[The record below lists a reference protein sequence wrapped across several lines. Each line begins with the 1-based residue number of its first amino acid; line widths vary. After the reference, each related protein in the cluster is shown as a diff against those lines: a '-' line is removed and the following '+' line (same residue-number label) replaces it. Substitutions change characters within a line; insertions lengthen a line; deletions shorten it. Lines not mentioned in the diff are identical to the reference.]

1 MSTTTLTHQEADAD
15 GAVLVDPRRRRFVLI
30 AMCVALVAVVAS
42 VSGLNVAQQALST
55 DLGATQSDLLWV
67 INGYTIALAA
77 LLLPLGAIG
86 DRWGRKWLLVGG
98 LVVFAGAG
106 LAAATA
112 TSVTMLLVARIV
124 GGAGAAL
131 IMPVTLST
139 ITATFPAEE
148 KARAIGIWSG
158 FAGAGG
164 IIGLFASSLIVDD
177 FTWPWVFALPIVLAA
192 VALGLT
198 LAFVTNSREHHDGRF
213 DVAGS
218 ILSALA
224 IGGLVLGIHEGPEQ
238 GWTAPLTVAGMLVGL
253 VALAAFVAWE
263 LRQDHPLLNVRVFA
277 NRSLAAGSVTL
288 LVVFG
293 IMFGIFLVLLQFLQA
308 VVGFTA
314 LRSAAGLLPMAVVM
328 MGLSSTAPRLAER
341 FGNRRLLVVGLST
354 FTAGLAIMA
363 TTASADGGYL
373 SIVPG
378 LFVLSVGIGLS
389 MTPGTTAITGSLPPE
404 EQGVASALNDTV
416 RELGGALG
424 VALLGSLLNS
434 GYRGGVSSLQAS
446 LPAEAYEGVREGIG
460 GALAV
465 AGTPGAPPQA
475 SAALLDTA
483 REAFMD
489 GWRTSMWVG
498 VAMAGAALVFVLVRG
513 MEADAEAPAGALLDA
528 EVDPDAGSELDRP
541 VADDELAPVPA

>member
-1 MSTTTLTHQEADAD
+1 MSTTAPLPREHDD
-15 GAVLVDPRRRRFVLI
+15 GSPLVLDPRRQRFVLI

-42 VSGLNVAQQALST
+42 VSGLNVAQQALAT
-55 DLGATQSDLLWV
+55 DLDATQGDLLWI

-98 LVVFAGAG
+98 LVVFAGAA

-112 TSVTMLLVARIV
+112 TTVTALLVARIV

-139 ITATFPAEE
+139 ITATFPAEQ
-148 KARAIGIWSG
+148 KARAIGIWTG

-164 IIGLFASSLIVDD
+164 IIGLFVSSLIVDD
-177 FTWPWVFALPIVLAA
+177 LTWPWVFALPIVLSA

-198 LAFVTNSREHHDGRF
+198 LAFVTNSREAHEGRF
-213 DVAGS
+213 DTVGS
-218 ILSALA
+218 ILAALA
-224 IGGLVLGIHEGPEQ
+224 IGGLVLGIHEGPEK
-238 GWTAPLTVAGMLVGL
+238 GWSDPTTFLGL
-253 VALAAFVAWE
+253 VVGFAALVAFIVWE
-263 LRQDHPLLNVRVFA
+263 ANHDHPLLDVRVFK
-277 NRSLAAGSVTL
+277 NRSLAAGSLSL

-308 VVGFTA
+308 VVGYSA
-314 LRSAAGLLPMAVVM
+314 IRGAAGLLPMAIAM
-328 MGLSSTAPRLAER
+328 MGLSSAAPRLAER
-341 FGNRRLLVVGLST
+341 FGTKRMLVAGLAT
-354 FTAGLAIMA
+354 FTAGLAVLA
-363 TTASADGGYL
+363 TMASADGGYWSVL
-373 SIVPG
+373 PG
-378 LFVLSVGIGLS
+378 LMVIGVGIGLS
-389 MTPGTTAITGSLPPE
+389 MTPGTTAITGALPE
-404 EQGVASALNDTV
+404 AEQGVASALNDTV

-434 GYRGGVSSLQAS
+434 GYRSGVSSLQGTIPEA
-446 LPAEAYEGVREGIG
+446 AYEPVREGIG

-465 AGTPGAPPQA
+465 AGSPGAPPQA
-475 SAALLDTA
+475 SEALLATA

-498 VAMAGAALVFVLVRG
+498 VALAAAALVFVVVRG
-513 MEADAEAPAGALLDA
+513 MEADADAPATDDVLDVEPAERPVRADA
-528 EVDPDAGSELDRP
+528 E
-541 VADDELAPVPA
+541 PALV